1 MQGKLVVI
9 QVPEILTTERLL
21 LRRPLLSDATAIYEY
36 ACDPEVTRYMDWW
49 THTDI
54 RDSVAFSGGMCPTME
69 SWSSIFFGYH
79 GQTFRRSRKGSRQ
92 ACDVL
97 DRPGLQ
103 PL

>member
-9 QVPEILTTERLL
+9 QVPEIFTTERLL

-69 SWSSIFFGYH
+69 SWSRILWGHYS
-79 GQTFRRSRKGSRQ
+79 QTFRRSRKSSGQ
-92 ACDVL
+92 ARDVP
-97 DRPGLQ
+97 DRPGL
-103 PL
+103 